1 MFDVSEN
8 GDLIYNVDPDV
19 TPVPSE
25 DGSLFSVPDESPAPQ
40 GEISQDGADGTVSGD
55 VVPELSPSP
64 FPESVFD
71 PVTGELVT
79 ATPSPSPVPSDLFP
93 ELEGDLSLT
102 TSGDIYIY
110 PEMPEEELSAEDWE
124 AVRSVT
130 SANVTGLPNS
140 TSLQYLEDVA
150 RGYPA
155 HYKYMAFKSDATYS
169 QSMVLYIGA
178 TGEKNTSQNRMEFTD
193 VDRIEV
199 NYIRSSSTSYYQYVK
214 SHYDSYSVPYDT
226 NVFLYTNII
235 DGYAEF
241 DIDSPFPVAG
251 FLFLAAAA
259 VILSLIFR
267 GGGKN

>member
-1 MFDVSEN
+1 MFDVSED

-25 DGSLFSVPDESPAPQ
+25 DGSLFSAPSRSPAPQ
-40 GEISQDGADGTVSGD
+40 GEISQDGADGAVIGD
-55 VVPELSPSP
+55 AAFELSPSP
-64 FPESVFD
+64 SPEPVFN
-71 PVTGELVT
+71 PVTGQLPV
-79 ATPSPSPVPSDLFP
+79 PSPSPDPSGLFP

-110 PEMPEEELSAEDWE
+110 PEMPEEELSPEEWDA
-124 AVRSVT
+124 ARSVT

-155 HYKYMAFKSDATYS
+155 HYKYMAFKSDASYS

-178 TGEKNTSQNRMEFTD
+178 AGEKNAFQNRLEFTD

-199 NYIRSSSTSYYQYVK
+199 NYIRNSSTNYYQYVK

-267 GGGKN
+267 GGGRN

>member
-1 MFDVSEN
+1 MFDISED

-25 DGSLFSVPDESPAPQ
+25 DGSLFFAPSQSPAPQ
-40 GEISQDGADGTVSGD
+40 GEISQNGADNTVLGD
-55 VVPELSPSP
+55 ASFELPPSPSP
-64 FPESVFD
+64 EPVFD
-71 PVTGELVT
+71 PVTGELVM
-79 ATPSPSPVPSDLFP
+79 PSSSPDPLMQLP
-93 ELEGDLSLT
+93 EFSGDLSLT

-110 PEMPEEELSAEDWE
+110 PDMPEEELSLDEWDAS
-124 AVRSVT
+124 RSVT
-130 SANVTGLPNS
+130 SANVTGLPSS

-150 RGYPA
+150 RGYPS
-155 HYKYMAFKSDATYS
+155 HYKYMAFKSDSSYS

-178 TGEKNTSQNRMEFTD
+178 SGEKNASQNRMEFTD

-199 NYIRSSSTSYYQYVK
+199 NYIRSSSTNYYQYVK
-214 SHYDSYSVPYDT
+214 SHYDSYSVPYGT
-226 NVFLYTNII
+226 NVFLYTNIV

-267 GGGKN
+267 GGGRN